1 VHSVRIGITS
11 TPILHDGHAL
21 HSINRAFVDAVVG
34 AGAVPVVLPVLEP
47 ELAPGSLEGID
58 GLLLSGGGDVDP
70 AIYGETAVPEVDQVD
85 VGRDR
90 FEMAL
95 VRAALDRGMP
105 VLGVCRGH
113 QVLNV
118 ALGGRLIQHVPHLT
132 EVSHQEKGR
141 AGDLIHT
148 VQVDPGS
155 LVAELLGGELV
166 GVNTLHHQA
175 VAEAGDGLVVVA
187 WSTEDGLMEAV
198 EHVDRPVIGVQW
210 HPELLQHHPEHRRLF
225 RWLVDE
231 GERWRAEGPH
241 AASGETGETEAG
253 GSGTAAA

>member
-1 VHSVRIGITS
+1 MHSVRIGITS

-175 VAEAGDGLVVVA
+175 VDRLGSGLVATA
-187 WSTEDGLMEAV
+187 WSSDDGIV
-198 EHVDRPVIGVQW
+198 EGLEHGDRRMLGVQW
-210 HPELLQHHPEHRRLF
+210 HPELLAHLPANRELF
-225 RWLVDE
+225 AWLVRECTIRPAPAD
-231 GERWRAEGPH
+231 RR
-241 AASGETGETEAG
+241 SRV
-253 GSGTAAA
+253 